1 MADWVSTINRAARMV
16 AETVW
21 TDAIAVQEN
30 ELVKCD
36 ACPSRP
42 ATSRR
47 WRSRQSRRRL
57 ITQTSC
63 LPFGSFWRN
72 RQFTSPNLSADE
84 EDVKRE
90 DGEGEDASAEADGRR
105 DLRLRSLLK
114 VGQTTM
120 LSPLS
125 DTAQASWT
133 IMTLT
138 LPLRAIRRRIR
149 RYSLDRGASVTKQL
163 SQTTIPSR
171 PALGLLLAD
180 SAQSGS
186 MEDGEDFQYQGQQR
200 RTDSDDDDDDDDD
213 NDNDDETDIDLID
226 EFS

>member
-21 TDAIAVQEN
+21 TDAMAVHEN
-30 ELVKCD
+30 ELIKCD

-42 ATSRR
+42 ATSRG
-47 WRSRQSRRRL
+47 WRSKQSRRRL

-72 RQFTSPNLSADE
+72 RQFTSPNLSADD
-84 EDVKRE
+84 EDDLKRE
-90 DGEGEDASAEADGRR
+90 DGDCEEANAEADGRR
-105 DLRLRSLLK
+105 DLPLRSLLK
-114 VGQTTM
+114 MGQTTM

-149 RYSLDRGASVTKQL
+149 RYSLDRGEGASVTKQL

-186 MEDGEDFQYQGQQR
+186 IEDGGDFEYQGQQR
-200 RTDSDDDDDDDDD
+200 RTDRDDDEDDK
-213 NDNDDETDIDLID
+213 DDETDIDLID